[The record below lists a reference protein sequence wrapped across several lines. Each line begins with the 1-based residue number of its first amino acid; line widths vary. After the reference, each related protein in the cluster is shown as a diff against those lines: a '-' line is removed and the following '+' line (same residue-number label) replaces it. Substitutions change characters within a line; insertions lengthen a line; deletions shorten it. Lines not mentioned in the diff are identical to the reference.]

1 VHNAAVPGLKRSLH
15 CPTFVPEVDQLDG
28 GGSPKASAGQS
39 LRCALGS
46 SRFAAP
52 HFPHVPERGF
62 SSAGR
67 PEQSRARDPVA
78 PRLRIAQ
85 RQQRAQ
91 RNPEKLARSSK
102 TLYGEDDRTRWLA
115 RKMGQ
120 GLPSCYA
127 EAGNWRVR
135 LEAPPPKPQT
145 IRSKG
150 KASVLVGDFSCAAR

>member
-1 VHNAAVPGLKRSLH
+1 MHNAAVPGLKRSLH

-67 PEQSRARDPVA
+67 PEQSRARA
-78 PRLRIAQ
+78 LS
-85 RQQRAQ
+85 
-91 RNPEKLARSSK
+91 ARSSK
-102 TLYGEDDRTRWLA
+102 TLDGEDDRTRWLA

-120 GLPSCYA
+120 G
-127 EAGNWRVR
+127 
-135 LEAPPPKPQT
+135 
-145 IRSKG
+145 
-150 KASVLVGDFSCAAR
+150 VGGVFPFLRCVQNGGSSFAARFFGWCFVTRRLGIFREKKTLLVFGASALVPANVDWKLF